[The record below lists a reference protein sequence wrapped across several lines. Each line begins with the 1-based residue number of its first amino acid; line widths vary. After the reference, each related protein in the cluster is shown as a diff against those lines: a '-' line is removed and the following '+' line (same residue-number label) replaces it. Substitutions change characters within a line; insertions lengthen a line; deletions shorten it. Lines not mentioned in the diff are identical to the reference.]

1 MLTHRQLQYFVAV
14 AEELHFSRA
23 AERLGVAQ
31 SAISVQVQQLERDLN
46 VRLLLRNKRQPITL
60 TDAGALLYAEAVGAL
75 RHMERAE
82 QVGLLA
88 ASGLSGSVRM
98 GYVASAVTS
107 GLLSR
112 LLGSF
117 RLTHERVR
125 MQVVAMETPKQLH
138 AIETG
143 EIDVGLVRPRRHYPE
158 GVEALLLHSEPLLV
172 AMPESHALARQP
184 SVKAAELRGQTFI
197 APQFNESE
205 GFSEVLSRLASVA
218 GFGTGSEYHVND
230 FITATSLAAA
240 GYGVVIVPESIRLFG
255 QPGVTFRPIS
265 DFHELV
271 HLVLAYRK
279 REHSPAIR
287 FFVAA
292 AQAQRPNPPSAYGA

>member
-1 MLTHRQLQYFVAV
+1 MLSHRQLQSFVAV

-23 AERLGVAQ
+23 ADRLGIAQ
-31 SAISVQVQQLERDLN
+31 SAISVQIQRLENDLG
-46 VRLLLRNKRQPITL
+46 VRLLLRNKRQPIAL
-60 TDAGALLYAEAVGAL
+60 TDAGSLLYVEAVAAL
-75 RHMERAE
+75 RHIERAE

-88 ASGLSGSVRM
+88 ARGLSGNIRM

-112 LLGSF
+112 MLGSF
-117 RLTHERVR
+117 RRSHEKVR
-125 MQVVAMETPKQLH
+125 MEVIAMETPRQLL
-138 AIETG
+138 AIESG
-143 EIDVGLVRPRRHYPE
+143 EIDVGLVRPRRHYPD
-158 GVEALLLHSEPLLV
+158 GVEACIIHSEPLMV
-172 AMPESHALARQP
+172 AMPEDHELARLPAVQ
-184 SVKAAELRGQTFI
+184 SADLRGQTFI

-205 GFSEVLSRLASVA
+205 GFSEVLARLAA
-218 GFGTGSEYHVND
+218 LTGFSAASEYHVND

-265 DFHELV
+265 DFHERV
-271 HLVLAYRK
+271 HLALAYRK
-279 REHSPAIR
+279 RETSPAIR

-292 AQAQRPNPPSAYGA
+292 AQAQRVE

>member
-23 AERLGVAQ
+23 ADRLGVAQ
-31 SAISVQVQQLERDLN
+31 SAISVQVQQLEQDLG
-46 VRLLLRNKRQPITL
+46 VRLILRNKRQPIAL
-60 TDAGALLYAEAVGAL
+60 TDAGALLYAEAVAAL
-75 RHMERAE
+75 RHMERAQ

-88 ASGLSGSVRM
+88 ARGLSGNVRV

-112 LLGSF
+112 MLGGF
-117 RLTHERVR
+117 RPTHEQVR
-125 MQVVAMETPKQLH
+125 MQVIAMETPRQLS
-138 AIETG
+138 AIEAG
-143 EIDVGLVRPRRHYPE
+143 EIDVGLVRPRRQYPD
-158 GVEALLLHSEPLLV
+158 GVEATIVHSEPLMV
-172 AMPESHALARQP
+172 AMPEAHYLARQ
-184 SVKAAELRGQTFI
+184 SAVQSADLRGQTFI

-205 GFSEVLSRLASVA
+205 GFSEVLARLASSA
-218 GFGTGSEYHVND
+218 GFSAASEYHVND

-240 GYGVVIVPESIRLFG
+240 GYGVVIVPESIRLFR
-255 QPGVTFRPIS
+255 QPGVAFRPIS

-271 HLVLAYRK
+271 HLALAYRK

-292 AQAQRPNPPSAYGA
+292 AQTLRPE

>member
-23 AERLGVAQ
+23 ADRLGVAQ
-31 SAISVQVQQLERDLN
+31 SAVSVQVQQLEQQLG
-46 VRLLLRNKRQPITL
+46 VRLILRNKRQPIAL
-60 TDAGALLYAEAVGAL
+60 TDAGAMLYAEAVAAL
-75 RHMERAE
+75 RHIERAE

-88 ASGLSGSVRM
+88 ARGLSGNIRM

-112 LLGSF
+112 LLGDF
-117 RLTHERVR
+117 RASHAQVR
-125 MQVVAMETPKQLH
+125 MQVIAMETPKQLN
-138 AIETG
+138 AIDTG
-143 EIDVGLVRPRRHYPE
+143 EIDVGLVRPRRQYPD
-158 GVEALLLHSEPLLV
+158 GVEALIVHSEAFMV
-172 AMPESHALARQP
+172 AMPESHALARQVAVQ
-184 SVKAAELRGQTFI
+184 SSDLKGQTFI

-205 GFSEVLSRLASVA
+205 GFSEVLARLASAA
-218 GFGTGSEYHVND
+218 GFPVTAEYHVND

-255 QPGVTFRPIS
+255 QPGVAFRPIS
-265 DFHELV
+265 DFHELG
-271 HLVLAYRK
+271 HLALAYRK

-287 FFVAA
+287 SFVAA
-292 AQAQRPNPPSAYGA
+292 ARALRPE

>member
-23 AERLGVAQ
+23 ADRLGVAQ
-31 SAISVQVQQLERDLN
+31 SAISVQVQQLEQQLG
-46 VRLLLRNKRQPITL
+46 VRLILRNKRQPIAL
-60 TDAGALLYAEAVGAL
+60 TDAGALLYAEAVAAL

-88 ASGLSGSVRM
+88 ARGLSGNIRM

-112 LLGSF
+112 MLGGF
-117 RLTHERVR
+117 RASHAQVR
-125 MQVVAMETPKQLH
+125 MQVIAMETPKQLS
-138 AIETG
+138 AIDAG
-143 EIDVGLVRPRRHYPE
+143 EIDVGLVRPRRQYPD
-158 GVEALLLHSEPLLV
+158 GVEAVIVHSEPFMV
-172 AMPESHALARQP
+172 AMPAAHELARQ
-184 SVKAAELRGQTFI
+184 AAVQSSDLNGQTFI

-205 GFSEVLSRLASVA
+205 GFSEVLARLASA
-218 GFGTGSEYHVND
+218 GGFPVKAQYHVND

-255 QPGVTFRPIS
+255 QPGVAFRPIS
-265 DFHELV
+265 DFHELG
-271 HLVLAYRK
+271 HLALAYRK

-287 FFVAA
+287 SFAAA
-292 AQAQRPNPPSAYGA
+292 AQALRPQ

>member
-1 MLTHRQLQYFVAV
+1 MLSHRQLQSFVAV

-23 AERLGVAQ
+23 ADRLGIAQ
-31 SAISVQVQQLERDLN
+31 SAISVQIQQLESDLG
-46 VRLLLRNKRQPITL
+46 VRLILRNKRQPIAL
-60 TDAGALLYAEAVGAL
+60 TDAGTLLYAEAVAAL
-75 RHMERAE
+75 RHIERAE

-88 ASGLSGSVRM
+88 ARGLNGNIRM

-112 LLGSF
+112 MLGSF
-117 RLTHERVR
+117 RRSHERVR
-125 MQVVAMETPKQLH
+125 MQVIAMETPRQLC
-138 AIETG
+138 AIESG
-143 EIDVGLVRPRRHYPE
+143 EIDVGLVRPRRHYPD
-158 GVEALLLHSEPLLV
+158 GVEACIIHSEPLMV
-172 AMPESHALARQP
+172 AMPEDHELARQP
-184 SVKAAELRGQTFI
+184 AVQSADLRGLTFI

-205 GFSEVLSRLASVA
+205 GFSEVLARLAAAA
-218 GFGTGSEYHVND
+218 GFSAASEYHVND

-265 DFHELV
+265 DFHERV
-271 HLVLAYRK
+271 HLALAYRK
-279 REHSPAIR
+279 REISPAIR

-292 AQAQRPNPPSAYGA
+292 AQAQRVE

>member
-23 AERLGVAQ
+23 ADRLGVAQ
-31 SAISVQVQQLERDLN
+31 SAVSVQVQQLEQQLG
-46 VRLLLRNKRQPITL
+46 VRLILRNKRQPIAL
-60 TDAGALLYAEAVGAL
+60 TDAGALLYAEAIAAL

-88 ASGLSGSVRM
+88 ARGLSGNIRM

-107 GLLSR
+107 GLLSQM
-112 LLGSF
+112 LGNF
-117 RLTHERVR
+117 RATHEQVR
-125 MQVVAMETPKQLH
+125 MQVIAMETPKQLN
-138 AIETG
+138 AIDSG
-143 EIDVGLVRPRRHYPE
+143 EVDVGLVRPRRQYPD
-158 GVEALLLHSEPLLV
+158 GVEAMIVHSEPFMV
-172 AMPESHALARQP
+172 AMPEAHALAQK
-184 SVKAAELRGQTFI
+184 SAVQSADLRGQTFI

-205 GFSEVLSRLASVA
+205 GFSEVLARLASSA
-218 GFGTGSEYHVND
+218 GFSATAEYLVND

-255 QPGVTFRPIS
+255 QPGVAFRPIS
-265 DFHELV
+265 DFHELG
-271 HLVLAYRK
+271 HLALAYRK

-287 FFVAA
+287 SFVAA
-292 AQAQRPNPPSAYGA
+292 AQALRPA

>member
-1 MLTHRQLQYFVAV
+1 MLTNRQLQYFVAV

-23 AERLGVAQ
+23 ADRLGVAQ
-31 SAISVQVQQLERDLN
+31 SAISVQVQQLERDLG
-46 VRLLLRNKRQPITL
+46 VRLILRNKRQPITL
-60 TDAGALLYAEAVGAL
+60 TDAGALLYAEAVAAL

-88 ASGLSGSVRM
+88 ARGLSGNVRM

-112 LLGSF
+112 LLGNF

-125 MQVVAMETPKQLH
+125 MQVIAMETPRQLG
-138 AIETG
+138 AIEAG
-143 EIDVGLVRPRRHYPE
+143 EIDVGLVRPRRQYPD
-158 GVEALLLHSEPLLV
+158 GVEATIIHSEPLMV
-172 AMPESHALARQP
+172 AMPEAHNLARKSAVQ
-184 SVKAAELRGQTFI
+184 SADLRGQTFI

-205 GFSEVLSRLASVA
+205 GFSEVLARLASSA
-218 GFGTGSEYHVND
+218 GFSAASEYHVND

-255 QPGVTFRPIS
+255 QPGVAFRPIS

-271 HLVLAYRK
+271 HLALAYRK
-279 REHSPAIR
+279 REHSPGIR

-292 AQAQRPNPPSAYGA
+292 AQALRPE